1 MESNFQ
7 TRIEPC
13 SIYPGLPCNLKN
25 VSEVFTSMHNYPLL
39 FHNRVTPYEVAIWHE
54 DISLREL
61 PVIMSTIIIT
71 MSKWS

>member
-13 SIYPGLPCNLKN
+13 SEYSGLPCNLKN

-39 FHNRVTPYEVAIWHE
+39 FHNRVTPHEASIWHE

-61 PVIMSTIIIT
+61 PVITSTIIIT